1 VKLVES
7 GKLNEPIRD
16 IILQNVRQPE
26 ILWGDLQSQLA
37 SLHIG
42 AANVERL
49 AIKLGEVR
57 FEAATGQLLN
67 RSEAAMRAVIGRIP
81 DGTYEFE
88 DHVDDDGIS
97 DTPIRIHA
105 RLTIEGD
112 ALTVDLSGC
121 SPQVMGPSNATL
133 SSTCSTVFYAL
144 IASADIPIAAN
155 AGCYRPVKII
165 APPGLCVSAA
175 APAPVVHRIAIG
187 HRLATVLFGALH
199 QAVPERMPAAYY
211 AVSYVVTLQT
221 IDPELGRRVLVE
233 IEVGGIGALPVSDG
247 ASALSFGMHNNANI
261 PMEMIESDMPVTFL
275 GYGLLTDTGGP
286 GRWRGGLGLWREWRI
301 NCAMAQLSTNLD
313 RFKFRPFGLAGGEP
327 AAPSALY
334 LTRDGQTQALR
345 SKVTNMMLKSGDI
358 IRLETS
364 GGGGFGEAR
373 LRAREHV
380 ERDVR
385 LGYVSAAAANR
396 SYGHGS

>member
-1 VKLVES
+1 
-7 GKLNEPIRD
+7 
-16 IILQNVRQPE
+16 
-26 ILWGDLQSQLA
+26 
-37 SLHIG
+37 
-42 AANVERL
+42 
-49 AIKLGEVR
+49 
-57 FEAATGQLLN
+57 LLD

-88 DHVDDDGIS
+88 DHIDDDGIS
-97 DTPIRIHA
+97 DAPLRIHA
-105 RLTIEGD
+105 KLMIDGEE
-112 ALTVDLSGC
+112 LTVDLSGC
-121 SPQVMGPSNATL
+121 SKQAMGPSNATL

-144 IASADIPIAAN
+144 IASADVPIAAN
-155 AGCYRPVKII
+155 AGCYRPVRII

-233 IEVGGIGALPVSDG
+233 IEVGGIGALPASDG

-286 GRWRGGLGLWREWRI
+286 GRCRGGLGLWREWRI

-334 LTRDGQTQALR
+334 LVRDGQTQALR

-373 LRAREHV
+373 LRARELV

-385 LGYVSAAAANR
+385 LGYVSAAAAKG
-396 SYGHGS
+396 SYGENG